1 MPNPVK
7 IDFSKPKEAIEA
19 LRSLSVPD
27 VTEMQAEQVPGGI
40 FLRPVVPLPL
50 PQVGNAELRQKF
62 IELAERWGAERG
74 PHSLV
79 RDLVNHP
86 AYREVI
92 TLGTDVIPF
101 ILERLDTQL
110 EDWFPALIAITGI
123 DPVPPQSAGKLEEM
137 AHAWQQWGRENGYY
151 PAIF

>member
-1 MPNPVK
+1 MPDIVK
-7 IDFSKPKEAIEA
+7 IDFSKSKEAIET
-19 LRSLSVPD
+19 LRSLSVPE

-40 FLRPVVPLPL
+40 FLRPVTPSLT
-50 PQVGNAELRQKF
+50 QMRKTELRQKF
-62 IELAERWGAERG
+62 IALAEQWSAERG

-86 AYREVI
+86 AYREVM
-92 TLGTDVIPF
+92 TLGTNVIPF

-110 EDWFPALIAITGI
+110 EDCFPALIAITGI

-137 AHAWQQWGRENGYY
+137 APAWQQWGRENGYY

>member
-1 MPNPVK
+1 MPNTVK
-7 IDFSKPKEAIEA
+7 IDFSKPKEAIET
-19 LRSLSVPD
+19 LRSLSVPE

-40 FLRPVVPLPL
+40 FLRPVTPSLT
-50 PQVGNAELRQKF
+50 QMRKTELRQKF
-62 IELAERWGAERG
+62 IILAEQWSAERG

-86 AYREVI
+86 AYHDVI

-110 EDWFPALIAITGI
+110 EDWFPALVAITGV